1 MYAGQVDVEHIVG
14 GIAVL
19 DLSASPVETF
29 DFHSLAILDG
39 DARRDCEKLAAWS
52 AVHSPDCI
60 SQISFLTIRMPAI
73 LLARSAGLTDR
84 LNDSDIREGVAADQ
98 PACSN
103 QP

>member
-1 MYAGQVDVEHIVG
+1 
-14 GIAVL
+14 
-19 DLSASPVETF
+19 
-29 DFHSLAILDG
+29 
-39 DARRDCEKLAAWS
+39 
-52 AVHSPDCI
+52 
-60 SQISFLTIRMPAI
+60 MPAI